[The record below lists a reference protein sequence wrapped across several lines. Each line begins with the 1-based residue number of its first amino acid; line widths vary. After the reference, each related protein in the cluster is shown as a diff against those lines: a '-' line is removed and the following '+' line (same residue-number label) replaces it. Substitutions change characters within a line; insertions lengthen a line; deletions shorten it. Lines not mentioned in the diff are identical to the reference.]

1 MRRIDDIVIHQ
12 SASPLSTTAALID
25 QWHRERGWKG
35 IGYHLVIE
43 GDGRLVVGRALG
55 VQGAHCRRSNANSIG
70 ICVVGDN
77 AKPSCEWVAAQIAT
91 LRSVVSIFAAL
102 LPDAQVR
109 GHRDMPYASTVCPGL
124 DVREL
129 LGLEPIEPITGR

>member
-1 MRRIDDIVIHQ
+1 MRRISDIVIHQ
-12 SASPLSTTAALID
+12 SASPRSATASLID
-25 QWHRERGWKG
+25 QWHRERGWTG

-43 GDGRLVVGRALG
+43 GDGRLARGRKLER
-55 VQGAHCRRSNANSIG
+55 VGAHCRRSNLHSIG

-77 AKPSCEWVAAQIAT
+77 AKPSCEWVSAQIVT
-91 LRSVVSIFAAL
+91 LRSIVAVLSAL

-129 LGLEPIEPITGR
+129 LGLGAIEP